1 MNFLTGILAFI
12 LMLFVIV
19 IIHEAGHYFAA
30 RACGVYVHEF
40 SFGVGPKL
48 WQKQGKNTLF
58 SLRALPFGG
67 SVSIAMDVDVDEDDE
82 DQWLN
87 QVPENQRL
95 NNKPVWQQ
103 VFVMSAGVIINV
115 LFAWLLMSSL
125 IMVQGTVVDSPKP
138 IVYEVIDNS
147 PAAKAGLVS
156 GDTILQIMAEDGSSV
171 KPKTQDDV
179 VEFLQYN
186 TGANEYKILR
196 GDETFSATMTAQYDE
211 ESQRYMLGF
220 TSQST
225 IREVGFFESFVVG
238 AKQLW
243 NDTKMMGRSL
253 LQLFQLKGL
262 ENLSGPVGVYKV
274 TEQVVSYGFLSY
286 LSLCSLISLN
296 IGLFNLL
303 PIPSLDGGRILITLF
318 EAIFKRKIPQR
329 FLEYLLLGSFALL
342 IGLMI
347 FTTYMDIVRFF

>member
-1 MNFLTGILAFI
+1 MNFVVGILAFI

-58 SLRALPFGG
+58 SIRGLPFGG
-67 SVSIAMDVDVDEDDE
+67 SVSIAMDVELDDE
-82 DQWLN
+82 EEDHWLN
-87 QVPENQRL
+87 QVPENERL
-95 NNKPVWQQ
+95 NNKPAWQQ
-103 VFVMSAGVIINV
+103 IIVMGAGVVINI
-115 LFAWLLMSSL
+115 LFAWLLMSVV
-125 IMVQGTVVDSPKP
+125 IMVQGRVADSPKP

-147 PAAKAGLVS
+147 PAAKAGLVA
-156 GDTILQIMAEDGSSV
+156 GDTILQIMSPDGQSIE
-171 KPKTQDDV
+171 PQTQDEV
-179 VEFLQYN
+179 AEFLQYN

-196 GDETFSATMTAQYDE
+196 GDETFRTTMTADFDE

-220 TSQST
+220 TAQASV
-225 IREVGFFESFVVG
+225 REVGFFESFAVS
-238 AKQLW
+238 AQQLW
-243 NDTKMMGRSL
+243 ADTQMIGRSL
-253 LQLFQLKGL
+253 LQLFQFKGL
-262 ENLSGPVGVYKV
+262 ENISGPVGVYKV
-274 TEQVVSYGFLSY
+274 TEQVVSYGFVSY

-329 FLEYLLLGSFALL
+329 FLETLLLASFALL

-347 FTTYMDIVRFF
+347 FATYMDLTRLF

>member
-125 IMVQGTVVDSPKP
+125 IMVQGTLVDSPKP
-138 IVYEVIDNS
+138 IVYEVIDN
-147 PAAKAGLVS
+147 
-156 GDTILQIMAEDGSSV
+156 
-171 KPKTQDDV
+171 
-179 VEFLQYN
+179 
-186 TGANEYKILR
+186 
-196 GDETFSATMTAQYDE
+196 
-211 ESQRYMLGF
+211 
-220 TSQST
+220 
-225 IREVGFFESFVVG
+225 
-238 AKQLW
+238 
-243 NDTKMMGRSL
+243 
-253 LQLFQLKGL
+253 
-262 ENLSGPVGVYKV
+262 
-274 TEQVVSYGFLSY
+274 
-286 LSLCSLISLN
+286 
-296 IGLFNLL
+296 
-303 PIPSLDGGRILITLF
+303 
-318 EAIFKRKIPQR
+318 
-329 FLEYLLLGSFALL
+329 
-342 IGLMI
+342 
-347 FTTYMDIVRFF
+347 